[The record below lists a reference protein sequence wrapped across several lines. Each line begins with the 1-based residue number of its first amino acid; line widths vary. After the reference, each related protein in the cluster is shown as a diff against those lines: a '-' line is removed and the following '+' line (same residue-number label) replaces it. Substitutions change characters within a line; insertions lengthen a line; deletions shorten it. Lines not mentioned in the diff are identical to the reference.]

1 MQSALRPY
9 VTAGVA
15 LVGASAIAVTPV
27 TVPPPDI
34 DIRDTAVQLSALVNP
49 IDVFTPIFEAA
60 LENAQAVGE
69 AIAANPAPILEQVI
83 ANQLGSI
90 GNIGAGIEAQIGVIP
105 RLPELLG
112 DTIESQLG
120 NLGDLAGLGQ
130 TFLANALGVITEW
143 HVAGA
148 DPGGA

>member
-1 MQSALRPY
+1 MSRRALRWWGPAPSLLLQLRCHHL
-9 VTAGVA
+9 T
-15 LVGASAIAVTPV
+15 
-27 TVPPPDI
+27 I

-130 TFLANALGVITEW
+130 TFLANALGAIT
-143 HVAGA
+143 VTARCRSRSRGRSIS
-148 DPGGA
+148 